1 MIKANDI
8 NRKSWIKYNED
19 SDFPI
24 QNIPFGAFK
33 LNNGQ
38 VHLATII
45 GDTVISLTMLEE
57 LEYFQQTSL
66 LPNTFNK
73 NLNKFLKQ
81 GKKYGEKFAII

>member
-57 LEYFQQTSL
+57 LEYFQKTSYDDVPFRPGIPAML
-66 LPNTFNK
+66 
-73 NLNKFLKQ
+73 Q
-81 GKKYGEKFAII
+81 SDIYHI